1 MGLRDI
7 LSSRLPGGD
16 RNDSD
21 GYALVLES
29 NPYANTE
36 RPGVII
42 KDEIRHN
49 DLWYLNMGWR
59 PHELTLEVHLPGEQ
73 AYETKGRFRVPAR
86 FCHGS
91 AVRLPTGV
99 QLPVKRTGAGPE
111 EIKVEWGSFAKT
123 REDKKEIKRHAAR
136 EHNDALVEGLE
147 RNQPEAQARMREA
160 NTGALPTWV
169 AAVKAGK
176 MKRKEFDQS
185 VQTLLRLKQIDPDA
199 VARAR
204 AELDAAGHD

>member
-16 RNDSD
+16 SGAGD

-29 NPYANTE
+29 TPYANTE
-36 RPGVII
+36 RPGVIV

-59 PHELTLEVHLPGEQ
+59 PHELKLEVHLPGEQ
-73 AYETKGRFRVPAR
+73 PYEVKGRFRVPAR

-91 AVRLPTGV
+91 SVSLPTGV
-99 QLPVKRTGAGPE
+99 QLPVKRTGAGAD

-123 REDKKEIKRHAAR
+123 REEKKDVKRQAAR
-136 EHNDALVEGLE
+136 AHNDALVEGLE
-147 RNQPEAQARMREA
+147 RNQPEAQARMRES
-160 NTGALPTWV
+160 NTAALPSWV

-185 VQTLLRLKQIDPDA
+185 VATLLRLRQIEPEA
-199 VARAR
+199 VEAAR
-204 AELDAAGHD
+204 AELDAAGH